1 MKGRDEGLCFLKTSL
16 GARMHKVLI
25 FRCPV
30 DAKLPNPP
38 VYSNSKGGREDIF
51 QPKFLHFYFDFKFLK
66 DLQHQIPI
74 LKPGR
79 VYFLQVSSGWSD
91 SGSNGISALKVHL
104 PRFPLT
110 GCLHGSFHRHQ
121 SIQKPNCIKGVH
133 FKTYPA
139 STSEGIKP
147 VLTPPGASQGA
158 GLSHTQVCTGTTQGQ
173 IWGRSQF
180 VPWNVNAHVV
190 LAWQNASGSD
200 LRALCEGQMEELGFL
215 LTLQSWCC
223 ILAVLSC
230 WLKRSPAQ
238 SQTETKFLQATR
250 WLPESCWKHHKCRRN
265 CSVCIYWLSVCL
277 HIFFSNRDANK
288 PWEGQTRFTQEAI
301 GALEPRCQ

>member
-1 MKGRDEGLCFLKTSL
+1 MKVCAFWRPLLVLVCTRSWSFAVLWMQSFQILQCTPTAREAEKTFSNPNFFISILISSSWKICSIRYPSSSL
-16 GARMHKVLI
+16 AEFI
-25 FRCPV
+25 FFRWVQVEVIV
-30 DAKLPNPP
+30 DQM
-38 VYSNSKGGREDIF
+38 GF
-51 QPKFLHFYFDFKFLK
+51 QLWKFICLGFYWLVAYMDPFT
-66 DLQHQIPI
+66 
-74 LKPGR
+74 
-79 VYFLQVSSGWSD
+79 
-91 SGSNGISALKVHL
+91 GIRASY
-104 PRFPLT
+104 
-110 GCLHGSFHRHQ
+110 
-121 SIQKPNCIKGVH
+121 KPNCIKGVH
-133 FKTYPA
+133 FQTYPA

-230 WLKRSPAQ
+230 WLKCSPAQ

-250 WLPESCWKHHKCRRN
+250 WLPESCWKHHKCRWN